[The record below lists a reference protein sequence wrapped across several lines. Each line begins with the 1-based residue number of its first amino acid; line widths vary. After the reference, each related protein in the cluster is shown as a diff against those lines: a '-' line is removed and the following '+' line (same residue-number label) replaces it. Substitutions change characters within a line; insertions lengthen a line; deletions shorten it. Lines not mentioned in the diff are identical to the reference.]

1 LPPRRGAP
9 LARCQADN
17 RTAKGRIIVEVPGRV
32 PKSIGKYQV
41 LERLAVGGMAELY
54 KARSIGQHGF
64 EKLVAIKK
72 ILPHLATDTAFVEM
86 FLDEARI
93 TAQLDHPKIV
103 QVFELGTDADTPY
116 IAMQFV
122 DGLDVLAL
130 LRECSRTQIRLSPEL
145 AARIAHDILEALD
158 YAHTARDPGGRMLGV
173 IHRDVSPGNVLV
185 SRRGDV
191 KLTDFGIARAAERQH
206 KTEAGTLKGKYGY
219 MSPEQVHGGE
229 LDARSD
235 LFSVGVVLAEMIMAR
250 RLFTAPSDLDTL
262 LMVRDARLERLHKN
276 ADDFPPELRAMCE
289 RALAREPD
297 DRWQTAA
304 DFREALASWLHDQ
317 RGAGV
322 KDLAEFVARVEAAPT
337 DGVVVAEPAAE
348 FATLSG
354 PSTRMTHEK
363 AAHEAQVARQEFIAG
378 VPEGAPRSEIVDD
391 SSSGYIIV
399 EEATAGEAET
409 KSGKH
414 GPTEHGDFRA
424 ESPIHLLYRLARTRA
439 GGLLVVEGRAGILK
453 EIYVDGGHP
462 QFVGSNVIAERLGDY
477 LVAQGVLTP
486 QALGR
491 AVAVM
496 PHFGGRLA
504 DTLVGLGLVRP
515 LEAFRLLTKQV
526 SAKLVD
532 VCGWSKGRWRWYAG
546 RPSPPQQRP
555 LHLDGFKVVGA
566 GAAALD
572 LAFVDDWAAAHTSA
586 LVAQEP
592 ATPADLDAFGL
603 GEAPRRVHGML
614 DGRSTV
620 GDLLGRV
627 RSADARTNFL
637 RLLYLLVQTEL
648 ARLSVD

>member
-1 LPPRRGAP
+1 MLGPMPGA
-9 LARCQADN
+9 
-17 RTAKGRIIVEVPGRV
+17 V
-32 PKSIGKYQV
+32 PKSVGKYQV
-41 LERLAVGGMAELY
+41 LERLGTGGMAELY
-54 KARSIGQHGF
+54 KARATGQHGF

-72 ILPHLATDTAFVEM
+72 ILPHLAADASFVEM

-93 TAQLDHPKIV
+93 TAQLDHPHIV

-130 LRECSRTQIRLSPEL
+130 LRECSRTQIRLPPEL
-145 AARIAHDILEALD
+145 AARIAHDVLDALD
-158 YAHTARDPGGRMLGV
+158 YAHTARDSAGRTLGV

-219 MSPEQVHGGE
+219 MSPEQVHGLE
-229 LDARSD
+229 VDARSD
-235 LFSVGVVLAEMIMAR
+235 LFSVGIVLAEMIMAR

-276 ADDFPPELRAMCE
+276 ADDFPVELRVMCE
-289 RALAREPD
+289 KALAREPE
-297 DRWQTAA
+297 DRFQSAA
-304 DFREALASWLHDQ
+304 EFRDALAAWLHDQ
-317 RGAGV
+317 RGAAPR
-322 KDLAEFVARVEAAPT
+322 DLAEFVMRVEGAPT

-354 PSTRMTHEK
+354 PSTRMSHEQ
-363 AAHEAQVARQEFIAG
+363 AAHEARVARQEFIAG
-378 VPEGAPRSEIVDD
+378 VPEGAPRAEITDD
-391 SSSGYIIV
+391 ASSGYVVIS
-399 EEATAGEAET
+399 EQPRDT
-409 KSGKH
+409 GKH
-414 GPTEHGDFRA
+414 GPTETGDFRGEA
-424 ESPIHLLYRLARTRA
+424 PIHLLYRLARA
-439 GGLLVVEGRAGILK
+439 HADGLLVVEGRAGILK
-453 EIYVDGGHP
+453 EIYIEGGHP
-462 QFVGSNVIAERLGDY
+462 QFVTSNVIAERLGDY

-486 QALGR
+486 QALAR
-491 AVAVM
+491 AIAVM

-515 LEAFRLLTKQV
+515 LDAFRLLAKQV

-532 VCGWSKGRWRWYAG
+532 VCGWSKGRWRWYEG
-546 RPSPPQQRP
+546 RPAPPQNRP
-555 LHLDGFKVVGA
+555 LHLDAFKIIGA

-572 LAFVDDWAAAHTSA
+572 LAFVDDWAAGHASA
-586 LVAQEP
+586 LVVQQP
-592 ATPADLDAFGL
+592 ATADDLDAFGL
-603 GEAPRRVHGML
+603 GLAPRRVHDML

-620 GDLLGRV
+620 GDLLARV

-648 ARLSVD
+648 ARLS

>member
-1 LPPRRGAP
+1 M
-9 LARCQADN
+9 
-17 RTAKGRIIVEVPGRV
+17 PGPV
-32 PKSIGKYQV
+32 PKSVGKYQV
-41 LERLAVGGMAELY
+41 LERLATGGMAELY
-54 KARSIGQHGF
+54 KARATGQHGF

-72 ILPHLATDTAFVEM
+72 ILPHLAADASFVEM

-93 TAQLDHPKIV
+93 TAQLDHPNIV
-103 QVFELGTDADTPY
+103 QVFELGTDSDTPY

-130 LRECSRTQIRLSPEL
+130 LRECSRTQIRLPPEL
-145 AARIAHDILEALD
+145 AARIAHDVLEALD
-158 YAHTARDPGGRMLGV
+158 YAHTARDSSGRVLGV

-191 KLTDFGIARAAERQH
+191 RLTDFGIARAAERQH

-235 LFSVGVVLAEMIMAR
+235 LFSVGILLAEMIMAR

-276 ADDFPPELRAMCE
+276 ADDFPLELRVICE
-289 RALAREPD
+289 KSLSREPS
-297 DRWQTAA
+297 DRFANAA
-304 DFREALASWLHDQ
+304 EMRDAIALWMRDQ
-317 RGAGV
+317 RGTGAR
-322 KDLAEFVARVEAAPT
+322 DLAEFVMRVEGAPT

-363 AAHEAQVARQEFIAG
+363 AAAEARVARQEFIGG
-378 VPEGAPRSEIVDD
+378 VPEGAPRAEITDD
-391 SSSGYIIV
+391 SSSGYIVV
-399 EEATAGEAET
+399 EERES
-409 KSGKH
+409 SGKH
-414 GPTEHGDFRA
+414 GPTETGDFRG
-424 ESPIHLLYRLARTRA
+424 ESPIHLLYRLARERA
-439 GGLLVVEGRAGILK
+439 HGLLVVEGRAGILK
-453 EIYVDGGHP
+453 EIYVEGGHP
-462 QFVGSNVIAERLGDY
+462 QFVSSNVINERLGDY

-486 QALGR
+486 QALAR
-491 AVAVM
+491 AIAVM

-515 LEAFRLLTKQV
+515 LEAFRLLAKQV

-546 RPSPPQQRP
+546 RPSPPQNRP
-555 LHLDGFKVVGA
+555 LHLDAFKCIGA

-572 LAFVDDWAAAHTSA
+572 LAFVDDWAAAHASA
-586 LVAQEP
+586 LVVQLP
-592 ATPADLDAFGL
+592 ATPSDLDAFGL
-603 GEAPRRVHGML
+603 GEAPRRVHDML

-620 GDLLGRV
+620 GDLLSRV

-637 RLLYLLVQTEL
+637 RLLYLLVQTDL
-648 ARLSVD
+648 ARLS

>member
-1 LPPRRGAP
+1 MLAP
-9 LARCQADN
+9 
-17 RTAKGRIIVEVPGRV
+17 V
-32 PKSIGKYQV
+32 PKSVGKYQV

-54 KARSIGQHGF
+54 KARVTGQHGF

-72 ILPHLATDTAFVEM
+72 ILPHLAADASFIDM

-93 TAQLDHPKIV
+93 TAHLDHPHIV

-130 LRECSRTQIRLSPEL
+130 LRECARTQIRLPPEL
-145 AARIAHDILEALD
+145 AACIAHDILDALD
-158 YAHTARDPGGRMLGV
+158 YAHTAITPGGRVMGV
-173 IHRDVSPGNVLV
+173 IHRDISPGNVLV

-206 KTEAGTLKGKYGY
+206 KTEAGMLKGKYGY
-219 MSPEQVHGGE
+219 MSPEQVHGAD

-235 LFSVGVVLAEMIMAR
+235 LFSLGIVLAEMVMAR

-262 LMVRDARLERLHKN
+262 LMVRDARLDRLEKN
-276 ADDFPPELRAMCE
+276 ADDFPIELRVMCE
-289 RALAREPD
+289 KALAREPD
-297 DRWQTAA
+297 DRWQSAA
-304 DFREALASWLHDQ
+304 EFRDALAAWL
-317 RGAGV
+317 RGHGHPGPRE
-322 KDLAEFVARVEAAPT
+322 LAEFVMRVEGAPT
-337 DGVVVAEPAAE
+337 DGVVVAEPSTE

-354 PSTRMTHEK
+354 PSTRMTHEL
-363 AAHEAQVARQEFIAG
+363 AAHEARVARAEFISG
-378 VPEGAPRSEIVDD
+378 IPEGAPRSVIEDD
-391 SSSGYIIV
+391 SSSGYLVV
-399 EEATAGEAET
+399 EEEREP
-409 KSGKH
+409 SGQTSAP
-414 GPTEHGDFRA
+414 GVTESGDFRG
-424 ESPIHLLYRLARTRA
+424 ETPIHLLHRLARAHAT
-439 GGLLVVEGRAGILK
+439 GLLVVEGRAGILK
-453 EIYVDGGHP
+453 EIFLAGGHP
-462 QFVGSNVIAERLGDY
+462 QFVSSNVVSERLGDY

-486 QALGR
+486 QALAR

-515 LEAFRLLTKQV
+515 LEAFRLLAKQV
-526 SAKLVD
+526 GAKLID
-532 VCGWSKGRWRWYAG
+532 VCSWSKGRWRWFEG
-546 RPSPPQQRP
+546 RQSPPQNRP
-555 LHLDGFKVVGA
+555 LHLDGFKLVGA

-572 LAFVDDWAAAHTSA
+572 VAFVDDWAAGHASA

-592 ATPADLDAFGL
+592 AVAADLEAFGL

-627 RSADARTNFL
+627 RSPDARTNFL
-637 RLLYLLVQTEL
+637 RLLYLLVQTGY
-648 ARLSVD
+648 ARLS

>member
-1 LPPRRGAP
+1 M
-9 LARCQADN
+9 
-17 RTAKGRIIVEVPGRV
+17 PGPV
-32 PKSIGKYQV
+32 PKSVGKYQV

-54 KARSIGQHGF
+54 KARAIGQHGF

-72 ILPHLATDTAFVEM
+72 ILPHLAADASFVEM

-93 TAQLDHPKIV
+93 TAQLDHPHIV
-103 QVFELGTDADTPY
+103 QVFELGSDADTPY

-130 LRECSRTQIRLSPEL
+130 LRECSRTQIRLPPEL
-145 AARIAHDILEALD
+145 AARIAYTICDALD
-158 YAHTARDPGGRMLGV
+158 YAHTARDSSGRILGV

-185 SRRGDV
+185 SRRGDI

-235 LFSVGVVLAEMIMAR
+235 LFSTGILLAEMIMAR

-276 ADDFPPELRAMCE
+276 ADDFPLELRVICE
-289 RALAREPD
+289 KALAREPD
-297 DRWQTAA
+297 DRFQSAA
-304 DFREALASWLHDQ
+304 DMREALGAWLHDQ
-317 RGAGV
+317 SGAAV
-322 KDLAEFVARVEAAPT
+322 RDLADFVMRVEGAPT

-354 PSTRMTHEK
+354 PSTRMTHEN
-363 AAHEAQVARQEFIAG
+363 AAREAQVARQEFIAG

-391 SSSGYIIV
+391 SSSGYIVV
-399 EEATAGEAET
+399 EERAAET
-409 KSGKH
+409 GDVAGPSEKSGKH
-414 GPTEHGDFRA
+414 APTEHGDFRG
-424 ESPIHLLYRLARTRA
+424 EPSLHLLYRLARARA
-439 GGLLVVEGRAGILK
+439 TGLLVVEGRAGILK
-453 EIYVDGGHP
+453 EIFLEGGHP
-462 QFVGSNVIAERLGDY
+462 QFVSSNVISERLGDY

-504 DTLVGLGLVRP
+504 DTLVGLGLIRP
-515 LEAFRLLTKQV
+515 LDAFRLLAKQV
-526 SAKLVD
+526 SAKLID
-532 VCGWSKGRWRWYAG
+532 VCGWSRGRWRWYAG
-546 RPSPPQQRP
+546 RPAPAQNRP
-555 LHLDGFKVVGA
+555 LHLDGFKIVGA

-572 LAFVDDWAAAHTSA
+572 VAFVDDWAAAHASA
-586 LVAQEP
+586 LVRQEP
-592 ATPADLDAFGL
+592 AARADLDAFGL
-603 GEAPRRVHGML
+603 GEAPRRVHDML

-620 GDLLGRV
+620 GDLLARV

-637 RLLYLLVQTEL
+637 RLLYLLVQSEL
-648 ARLSVD
+648 ARLS